1 VFLNNNFSS
10 FKAKA
15 LPDSQV
21 LTFATHSM
29 HPKPLRQRGK
39 LSSFVTLS
47 KPRILVMVVLMT
59 AAGYFLG
66 AKTVDPLLVFTM
78 TLLGTAL
85 SSAGAATLNNY
96 LERDCD
102 LEMERT
108 KERPI
113 PAGIITPNE
122 ALIFG
127 LVTALAGVALLA
139 WQVNI
144 LTAFLSLLTT
154 FLYVLVY
161 TPLKRISW
169 WNTVVGAIPGA
180 LPPMGGWAAATGEL
194 GVGAWIVFAILF
206 VWQHPHFYAIAWM
219 YKDDYARGG
228 FKMLPVEYP
237 DGKRTFRQIIG
248 FSIALIPISLLPVYY
263 DMAGSIYAIGMT
275 ILGFGMLVPAI
286 RLWRSHTVQ
295 DARKLL
301 QASIVYLPLFF
312 ALILCDSNI

>member
-1 VFLNNNFSS
+1 
-10 FKAKA
+10 
-15 LPDSQV
+15 
-21 LTFATHSM
+21 
-29 HPKPLRQRGK
+29 
-39 LSSFVTLS
+39 
-47 KPRILVMVVLMT
+47 MVVLMT

-113 PAGIITPNE
+113 PAGVITPNE

-144 LTAFLSLLTT
+144 LAAFLSLLTT

-194 GVGAWIVFAILF
+194 GVGAWVVFAILF

-263 DMAGSIYAIGMT
+263 DMAGSIYAVGMT

>member
-1 VFLNNNFSS
+1 
-10 FKAKA
+10 
-15 LPDSQV
+15 
-21 LTFATHSM
+21 
-29 HPKPLRQRGK
+29 
-39 LSSFVTLS
+39 
-47 KPRILVMVVLMT
+47 MT

-66 AKTVDPLLVFTM
+66 AKTVDPLSVFFM
-78 TLLGTAL
+78 TLVGTAF
-85 SSAGAATLNNY
+85 SSAGAAVLNNY

-108 KERPI
+108 KLRPI
-113 PAGIITPNE
+113 PAGLITPNE

-127 LVTALAGVALLA
+127 LATALLGVALLA
-139 WQVNI
+139 WRVNV

-194 GVGAWIVFAILF
+194 GAGAWIVFAILF

-219 YKDDYARGG
+219 HREDYARGG
-228 FKMLPVEYP
+228 FKMLPVVYP
-237 DGKRTFRQIIG
+237 DGRRTFRQIIG
-248 FSIALIPISLLPVYY
+248 FSLALIPISLLPFYY
-263 DMAGSIYAIGMT
+263 GMAGGFYATGMVILGIGML
-275 ILGFGMLVPAI
+275 IPGI
-286 RLWRSHTVQ
+286 KLWRSRSVE

-301 QASIVYLPLFF
+301 QASIIYLPLFF
-312 ALILCDSNI
+312 ALILCDVTIDTK